1 MGGAA
6 GAGARAGVDA
16 DVDRGLELNGAPLPG
31 GVALEDFDTGVLDEP
46 DALAFPAD
54 FADEF
59 DVARAVISGLGI
71 AAPTGLGVE
80 EYWQATLEGRSAIG
94 LPTRFDVSA
103 YPAKLAAE
111 IPEFVARER
120 VPGRLIRQTD
130 RATQLGLVATG
141 EALADAGLDL
151 DRLPEF
157 DVGVVTAASAGGIE
171 FGQRELGHLWS
182 KGKQFV
188 SAYQSFAWFFA
199 ATAGQISIRHATR
212 GPSGVLV
219 TEQSGGIDALGQ
231 ARRVVRKGT
240 PVVISGSVDG
250 GLCPW
255 GWMGQLATGRLSTSV
270 DPARAFRPFAADADG
285 YVPGEGGAIVVV
297 EDAESAQARGLG
309 RGYGEIVGY
318 AATFDPGPKSLER
331 ARLAGRPAPL
341 PGLRRAAE
349 LALCDAGLRPEQVD
363 VVFADAAGVPELDRI
378 EAFMLRDLFGPY
390 GVPVT
395 APKTM
400 TGRLIGG
407 GASLDVATA
416 LLALRDGVIPPTVN
430 VGEPASEY
438 ELDLVTEAR
447 HRSLHTALVLARGY
461 GGFNSA
467 LVVRS

>member
-1 MGGAA
+1 M
-6 GAGARAGVDA
+6 
-16 DVDRGLELNGAPLPG
+16 
-31 GVALEDFDTGVLDEP
+31 LDEP
-46 DALAFPAD
+46 EAVAFPGD
-54 FADEF
+54 FADEL
-59 DVARAVISGLGI
+59 DVARAVVSGLGI

-80 EYWQATLEGRSAIG
+80 EYWQATLEGRCAVG
-94 LPTRFDVSA
+94 VPTRFDTSG
-103 YPAKLAAE
+103 YPATLAAE
-111 IPEFVARER
+111 IPDFVARDR
-120 VPGRLIRQTD
+120 VPGRLLRQTD

-151 DRLPEF
+151 DRLAEY
-157 DVGVVTAASAGGIE
+157 DVGVITAASAGGIE

-199 ATAGQISIRHATR
+199 ATAGQISIRHRTR

-255 GWMGQLATGRLSTSV
+255 GWMGQMATGRLSV
-270 DPARAFRPFAADADG
+270 AADPAGAFRPFAADADG
-285 YVPGEGGAIVVV
+285 YVPGEGGAIVIV
-297 EDAESAQARGLG
+297 EDAESAKTRGLG
-309 RGYGEIVGY
+309 RGYGEIAGY
-318 AATFDPGPKSLER
+318 AATFDPSPKSVER
-331 ARLAGRPAPL
+331 ALLAGRPVPR
-341 PGLRRAAE
+341 PGLRRAAD
-349 LALCDAGLRPEQVD
+349 LALCDAGVRPDQVD

-378 EAFMLRDLFGPY
+378 EAEVLRELFGPY

-430 VGEPASEY
+430 VAEPAAEY
-438 ELDLVTEAR
+438 ELDLVTEVRAR
-447 HRSLHTALVLARGY
+447 PLRTALVLARGY

-467 LVVRS
+467 LVLRS